1 MSENANAA
9 GYDTATLRDLV
20 QGPVLLPGDDRYDAE
35 RSGFQLDD
43 PHRPAVVVGAT
54 SAADVQ
60 AAVAFAA
67 ERALPVAV
75 QATGHGLAT
84 HAHGGV
90 LVTTGRLQGL
100 HVDPAARTAT
110 LEAGV
115 TWGRVIEAAARH
127 GLAPL
132 NGSSPGVG
140 AVGYVLAGGLG
151 LLGRRYG
158 WAADHVR
165 SLDVV
170 TADGQLRHVTP
181 AEHADLFWALRGG
194 GGGLGIVTQ
203 VEVELV
209 PLGSVYG
216 GALFVDAE
224 HAGRV
229 LDAFRSWTEPDVAPL
244 QEPVPVHARRP
255 SLPEELTAS
264 FALVPF
270 PDLPILPEPLR
281 GRYVASVRI
290 AYTGDA
296 VAGERL
302 VEPLR
307 SIAPTLM
314 DTVRE
319 LPWTESDTIATD
331 PPAPHAYHGIGVL
344 LRDLDAEAA
353 RTILERGGPGG
364 AVPCVVQVNHLGGA
378 LARPPAPPNA
388 VGHRDARY
396 LLRVLSVVG
405 EAGIAPIVDVHE
417 GLVGALGDRGVG
429 RSPAFQFGAHPP
441 EQARACYEPDAY
453 ERLAAIKAA
462 YDPGSVFFGGASGA
476 R

>member
-1 MSENANAA
+1 MRENATRQH
-9 GYDTATLRDLV
+9 TATLRTRVRGLV
-20 QGPVLLPGDDRYDAE
+20 FLPGDEGYDAE

-43 PHRPAVVVGAT
+43 PHRPAVVVGAR
-54 SAADVQ
+54 SAADIR

-84 HAHGGV
+84 RAHGGV
-90 LVTTGRLQGL
+90 LVTTRRLGGL
-100 HVDPAARTAT
+100 HVDPTARTAA
-110 LEAGV
+110 LEPGV
-115 TWGRVIEAAARH
+115 TWGQVIEAAARH

-170 TADGQLRHVTP
+170 TADAQLRHVTATGHP
-181 AEHADLFWALRGG
+181 DLFWALRGG
-194 GGGLGIVTQ
+194 GGGLGIVTRL
-203 VEVELV
+203 EVELV

-216 GALFVDAE
+216 GALFFDAE
-224 HAGRV
+224 HAGPV
-229 LDAFRSWTEPDVAPL
+229 LDAFRSWTET
-244 QEPVPVHARRP
+244 
-255 SLPEELTAS
+255 LPEDPTSS

-270 PDLPILPEPLR
+270 PDLPMLPEPLR

-290 AYTGDA
+290 AFAGDA

-307 SIAPTLM
+307 AIAPTLM

-344 LRDLDAEAA
+344 LRDLDGDAA
-353 RTILERGGPGG
+353 R
-364 AVPCVVQVNHLGGA
+364 
-378 LARPPAPPNA
+378 
-388 VGHRDARY
+388 
-396 LLRVLSVVG
+396 
-405 EAGIAPIVDVHE
+405 
-417 GLVGALGDRGVG
+417 
-429 RSPAFQFGAHPP
+429 
-441 EQARACYEPDAY
+441 
-453 ERLAAIKAA
+453 
-462 YDPGSVFFGGASGA
+462 AS
-476 R
+476 

>member
-1 MSENANAA
+1 MSENAT
-9 GYDTATLRDLV
+9 GHDTAALRGRV
-20 QGPVLLPGDDRYDAE
+20 QGPVFVPGDDGYDAE

-43 PHRPAVVVGAT
+43 PHRPAAIVGAT

-60 AAVAFAA
+60 AGVAFAA
-67 ERALPVAV
+67 ARGLPVAT
-75 QATGHGLAT
+75 QSTGHGLAAR
-84 HAHGGV
+84 AHGGV
-90 LVTTGRLQGL
+90 LVTTRRLQAL
-100 HVDPAARTAT
+100 HVDPAERTAT

-115 TWGRVIEAAARH
+115 TWGQVIEAAWRH

-170 TADGQLRHVTP
+170 TADAQPRHVTP

-194 GGGLGIVTQ
+194 GGGLGIVTRL
-203 VEVELV
+203 EVELV

-216 GALFVDAE
+216 GALFFDAE
-224 HAGRV
+224 HAGTV
-229 LDAFRSWTEPDVAPL
+229 LDAFRSWTETLPD
-244 QEPVPVHARRP
+244 
-255 SLPEELTAS
+255 ELTSS

-270 PDLPILPEPLR
+270 PDLPVLPEPLR

-290 AYTGDA
+290 AFAGGA
-296 VAGERL
+296 GAGERL

-331 PPAPHAYHGIGVL
+331 PPAPHAYQGIGVL

-353 RTILERGGPGG
+353 RTILDHAGPGA

-378 LARPPAPPNA
+378 LARPPASPNA

-405 EAGIAPIVDVHE
+405 SGGIAPLVGVHE
-417 GLVGALGDRGVG
+417 GLVEALGDRCVG
-429 RSPAFQFGAHPP
+429 RSPAFQFGEHPAK
-441 EQARACYEPDAY
+441 QARACYEPDAY

-462 YDPGSVFFGGASGA
+462 YDPGNVLAGGASEA